1 MSSATSANSSS
12 LGMRSKEPEYKSAY
26 GVARIGMEF
35 AEVGDGVVG
44 VGATGASV
52 GGAVGGRFVR
62 G

>member
-1 MSSATSANSSS
+1 
-12 LGMRSKEPEYKSAY
+12 MRSKEPEYKSAY